1 VILADGGT
9 PSLRFELQYLLC
21 GAMQASPPAFS
32 FTMSPVIRQG
42 FFMEII
48 VRIAQWFRFL
58 YVQPSKNVFINN
70 FAFNFSVNMV

>member
-1 VILADGGT
+1 MILADGGT

-42 FFMEII
+42 FF
-48 VRIAQWFRFL
+48 
-58 YVQPSKNVFINN
+58 YGNNCKNCTMGPFFVCATLQKCFY
-70 FAFNFSVNMV
+70 